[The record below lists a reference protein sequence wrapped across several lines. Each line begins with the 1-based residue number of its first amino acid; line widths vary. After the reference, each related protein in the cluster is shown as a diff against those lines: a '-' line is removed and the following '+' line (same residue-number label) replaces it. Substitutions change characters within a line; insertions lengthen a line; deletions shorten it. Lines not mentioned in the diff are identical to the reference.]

1 MDRET
6 KDDLISVLEQLDEE
20 SSNLGFGVLI
30 AVFTVLVLGLTI
42 FMPKIYLK
50 HNIYYKSRDLRILK
64 YQYSDLYQENIAL
77 KQKLQELKF
86 KNQVVDVIY

>member
-1 MDRET
+1 MDREI
-6 KDDLISVLEQLDEE
+6 KDDLISVIEELDEQ
-20 SSNLGFGVLI
+20 SSNLGFGILIAIFTFLVLI
-30 AVFTVLVLGLTI
+30 LAL

-50 HNIYYKSRDLRILK
+50 HNIYYKSRDLRTLQ
-64 YQYSDLYQENIAL
+64 YQHSALHQENIAL